1 MARNTVATLELQM
14 IADIARLQKDMRAME
29 RIVGDATSS
38 ATGSF
43 NNAGK
48 AAAGYAQEV
57 QDMARKASGVRS
69 AMQGVTASA
78 AQQKAGMQQ
87 LGFQMQDLGVQ
98 FSMAAGSGN
107 VMKGVMTALA
117 MQGPQVVSAI
127 ALMRGEAKGLI
138 GFLQG
143 PWGAAFMAAAS
154 VAAMLIPKLFE
165 TSDAMK
171 DVKFASSAVGDA
183 QGILGGVLD
192 LTTGKV
198 NNQSSALMGLAQAQ
212 LAVARVQAQTRQAE
226 ARAQIGGV
234 GKLGFAESF
243 GHLFDSSKQ
252 VAGRALT
259 QDLMK
264 SFLAKATDTKSVI
277 RTLEEFNK
285 AGMITTEVFTTA
297 VTAVANL
304 GVEGENLK
312 AFEAAQRVLDGVGNA
327 VDRNLL
333 LKPKRAAK
341 ETKKAVEEIKIHPL
355 DQAVIDSWVNVQKI
369 AGDIAEKALEWGK
382 GQKTLG
388 EQMIQ
393 DAKDLEALEAA
404 RADGAQQILDLYLQQ
419 LDVMRQMGGAAGTM
433 AGLLSG
439 LAIGNFS
446 GVGGKAGR
454 LLQGVGL
461 SVGKDGWKAVTDKLD
476 AIFGS
481 AGDGSFARIMQKT
494 FAAGGMGSLAGSMVN
509 GSSNSAFGSFA
520 GGALG
525 EKFGEKF
532 MSKGLESIAKGLG
545 DFAGPLGS
553 IVGGILGGALGGLLK
568 KAKWGTS
575 VVTGQSAG
583 DVSTAGN
590 KAAYT
595 ANAGLAGS
603 SIQGGLQAIADQFG
617 ADIGGYNVSIGQYK
631 GKWRVSSSGR
641 SGKLKGKY
649 GDVTDFGKEG
659 AEDAIKFAIADAIK
673 DGALIG
679 LRASTQALLRASDD
693 VETQL
698 QKALQFEGVF
708 SELKSM
714 TDPVGHALETLDKSF
729 DQLRKVFEEAGATT
743 QEYADLEQLY
753 QLKRIEAIK
762 DANSEADELSRN
774 RRTLEARILELQGHE
789 LASVAMMRQIEL
801 EQMEASLRPLQQRV
815 WAMEDASAI
824 IAEMQPFVDSLKAY
838 RDTLFGGTDA
848 GLTYR
853 SAMVK
858 LMGTGGLA
866 AAGDK
871 VALGNLQA
879 VSQDFLGVSKD
890 SATSL
895 IQYQHDLAMV
905 ARYVDGGIGAAQE
918 QIDYARLTLDA
929 QDASVALLTS
939 IDASLSVGLGALT
952 PGLIEPQGTGGQASA
967 LLDEVKGMR
976 AESQAQNLRIA
987 ENTAAIQKL
996 MTRWDGDGLL
1006 VRGEADSPVYVSD
1019 AA

>member
-29 RIVGDATSS
+29 RIVGDATGK
-38 ATGSF
+38 AAGSF
-43 NNAGK
+43 NDAGK
-48 AAAGYAQEV
+48 AAANYANEV

-69 AMQGVTASA
+69 AMQGVTATA
-78 AQQKAGMQQ
+78 GQQKAGMQQ
-87 LGFQMQDLGVQ
+87 LGFQMQDLGIQ

-107 VMKGVMTALA
+107 VMKGVLAALA

-127 ALMRGEAKGLI
+127 ALMRGATGGFI
-138 GFLQG
+138 GFLAG
-143 PWGAAFMAAAS
+143 PWGAAIMAAAS
-154 VAAMLIPKLFE
+154 VLGMLGAQFLASGKDAKNSARDVDQYTAALTRMLS
-165 TSDAMK
+165 T
-171 DVKFASSAVGDA
+171 
-183 QGILGGVLD
+183 LGK
-192 LTTGKV
+192 TTAAELGMNKV
-198 NNQSSALMGLAQAQ
+198 RLAQ
-212 LAVARVQAQTRQAE
+212 LKGFRDNPDGDPDAVK
-226 ARAQIGGV
+226 GGN
-234 GKLGFAESF
+234 
-243 GHLFDSSKQ
+243 
-252 VAGRALT
+252 R
-259 QDLMK
+259 
-264 SFLAKATDTKSVI
+264 
-277 RTLEEFNK
+277 
-285 AGMITTEVFTTA
+285 
-297 VTAVANL
+297 
-304 GVEGENLK
+304 
-312 AFEAAQRVLDGVGNA
+312 
-327 VDRNLL
+327 
-333 LKPKRAAK
+333 
-341 ETKKAVEEIKIHPL
+341 
-355 DQAVIDSWVNVQKI
+355 
-369 AGDIAEKALEWGK
+369 AGDIARALRRRELDNQISGLEATIAGVEKAVTAQGKLNKIAADEAAGLKAASAARREHNKELRAAESAARAAAKEQEKLAQWIKDTRLSAQGNVQKEASRIEQQNLEWKLAGL
-382 GQKTLG
+382 TVG
-388 EQMIQ
+388 EQMIEQ
-393 DAKDLEALEAA
+393 DTA
-404 RADGAQQILDLYLQQ
+404 RAKLKEAELEGEQMILDLKLQQ
-419 LDVMRQMGGAAGTM
+419 LAVIQQMGGIAGKG
-433 AGLLSG
+433 AGLLAG
-439 LAIGNFS
+439 LMTGNFA

-476 AIFGS
+476 SIFGS

-708 SELKSM
+708 SELKSL

-743 QEYADLEQLY
+743 EEYADLEQLY

-848 GLTYR
+848 GMSYR

-871 VALGNLQA
+871 VALGNLQT

-890 SATSL
+890 NATNMV
-895 IQYQHDLAMV
+895 QYQRDLAMV
-905 ARYVDGGIGAAQE
+905 ARYVDGGIGAAQD

-929 QDASVALLTS
+929 QDASVALLAS

-952 PGLIEPQGTGGQASA
+952 PGLIEPQGSGGSTSA

-976 AESQAQNLRIA
+976 AESHAQNLRIA

>member
-29 RIVGDATSS
+29 RIVGDATGKAS
-38 ATGSF
+38 GSF
-43 NNAGK
+43 NEAGK
-48 AAAGYAQEV
+48 AAANYANEV
-57 QDMARKASGVRS
+57 QDMARRASGARGT
-69 AMQGVTASA
+69 MQGLTATA
-78 AQQKAGMQQ
+78 GQQKAGMQQ

-107 VMKGVMTALA
+107 VMKGVLAALA

-127 ALMRGEAKGLI
+127 ALMRGSAGGFI
-138 GFLQG
+138 GFLAG
-143 PWGAAFMAAAS
+143 PWGAAIMAAAS
-154 VAAMLIPKLFE
+154 VLGMLGAQFLASGKDAKNSARDVDQYTAALTRMLS
-165 TSDAMK
+165 T
-171 DVKFASSAVGDA
+171 
-183 QGILGGVLD
+183 LGK
-192 LTTGKV
+192 TTAAELGANKV
-198 NNQSSALMGLAQAQ
+198 RLAQ
-212 LAVARVQAQTRQAE
+212 LKGFRDNPDGDPGSVK
-226 ARAQIGGV
+226 GGN
-234 GKLGFAESF
+234 
-243 GHLFDSSKQ
+243 
-252 VAGRALT
+252 R
-259 QDLMK
+259 
-264 SFLAKATDTKSVI
+264 
-277 RTLEEFNK
+277 
-285 AGMITTEVFTTA
+285 
-297 VTAVANL
+297 
-304 GVEGENLK
+304 
-312 AFEAAQRVLDGVGNA
+312 
-327 VDRNLL
+327 
-333 LKPKRAAK
+333 
-341 ETKKAVEEIKIHPL
+341 
-355 DQAVIDSWVNVQKI
+355 
-369 AGDIAEKALEWGK
+369 AGDIARALRRKELDNQISNLEATIVGVEKAVAAQGKLNAITASEAAGLKAASAARREHNKELRAAESAARAAAKEQEKLAEWLSETRMRAQGNVQKQAAEIEKKNLEWKLEGL
-382 GQKTLG
+382 TLG
-388 EQMIQ
+388 EQLEEQAQGMARLKAAELE
-393 DAKDLEALEAA
+393 DAQRLV
-404 RADGAQQILDLYLQQ
+404 DLYLQQ
-419 LDVMRQMGGAAGTM
+419 LSVLQQMGGAAGTV

-439 LAIGNFS
+439 LLTGNFS

-476 AIFGS
+476 SIFGS

-509 GSSNSAFGSFA
+509 GSGNSAFGSFA

-532 MSKGLESIAKGLG
+532 LKGGMEKIFKGLG

-631 GKWRVSSSGR
+631 GKWRVSSTGR
-641 SGKLKGKY
+641 AGKLKGKY

-714 TDPVGHALETLDKSF
+714 TDPVGYALDTLDKSF

-762 DANSEADELSRN
+762 DANSEADELGRN
-774 RRTLEARILELQGHE
+774 RRTLEARILELQGNE

-838 RDTLFGGTDA
+838 RETLFGGTDA

-853 SAMVK
+853 SALVK

-890 SATSL
+890 NATSL
-895 IQYQHDLAMV
+895 VQYQRDLAMV

-918 QIDYARLTLDA
+918 QIDYAKLTLDA
-929 QDASVALLTS
+929 QDASVALLAS
-939 IDASLSVGLGALT
+939 IDASLSGGVPALGVGLGALT
-952 PGLIEPQGTGGQASA
+952 PGLIEPQGVGGQSSA

-976 AESQAQNLRIA
+976 AESHAQNLRIA